1 MSYTESKKKLDEIR
15 QEYGC
20 KGDII
25 FRTAIQYVV
34 EFGTCSLQDKE
45 WYEWTMNDIDGR
57 HDHAEANGKI
67 LWCTR
72 DFEKAIVDC
81 AVALSKVDTYDL
93 LTYIQR
99 EVWLGGGEVG
109 EPDYKRAIEI
119 IRSCL
124 CYVSGGWSYYEQTAE
139 ETLSK
144 FRTMELTDE
153 EIEYFGWEYLLDVE
167 DEEDCE

>member
-1 MSYTESKKKLDEIR
+1 MSYAESKKKLNEIR

-34 EFGTCSLQDKE
+34 EFGTCSLQDKD
-45 WYEWTMNDIDGR
+45 WYKWMMDDIDAN
-57 HDHAEANGKI
+57 HDRAEAKGEI

-72 DFEKAIVDC
+72 EFEKAIIDC
-81 AVALSKVDTYDL
+81 AVALSKVNTYDF

-109 EPDYKRAIEI
+109 EPDYQRAVEI
-119 IRSCL
+119 IRNCL
-124 CYVSGGWSYYEQTAE
+124 CYTADCYGAYSME
-139 ETLSK
+139 CKETLNK
-144 FRTMELTDE
+144 FREMGLKDE
-153 EIEYFGWEYLLDVE
+153 EIEYFGWEYLFDVE
-167 DEEDCE
+167 DEEED